1 MSKQRGFNKT
11 HHCEEWSWNS
21 PLLHSKIAKGAPD
34 ECWDWCGST
43 GPHGGLFGAEKDGK
57 PRMTQPNRLLYMEQT
72 GGTAAEISVNTTCGN
87 RLCCNSRHWR
97 IGPNRSLGM
106 RDE

>member
-1 MSKQRGFNKT
+1 MPKNKGHNKT

-21 PLLHSKIAKGAPD
+21 PLLHSKIQKGAPD
-34 ECWDWCGST
+34 DCWNWTGST

-57 PRMTQPNRLLYMEQT
+57 ARMTQPNRLLYMEQT
-72 GGTAAEISVNTTCGN
+72 GGSAAEISVNLTCHN
-87 RLCCNSRHWR
+87 RLCCNPSHWR

-106 RDE
+106 CDE